1 MNQALKKAIIGK
13 LAGATAVTN
22 LLSASSAI
30 YWGMAGE
37 NAVEPFIVCAYAG
50 GGALNDVLRD
60 AQDVTVTVKAVS
72 NVSVTSA
79 GAIADAVYNTLHN
92 AELTYDDG
100 WKHIKCNQTGA
111 FEFVETE
118 ERVQY
123 WQAGH
128 IFRVRLG
135 K

>member
-1 MNQALKKAIIGK
+1 MNEAIKKAIRDK
-13 LAGATAVTN
+13 LTGATAVTS
-22 LLSASSAI
+22 LLSASTAV
-30 YWGMAGE
+30 YWGMAGTS
-37 NAVEPFIVCAYAG
+37 AVEPYLVCAYAG
-50 GGALNDVLRD
+50 GGAMNDTLTD

-72 NVSVTSA
+72 KVSASQA
-79 GAIADAVYNTLHN
+79 GAIADAVYNAIHN
-92 AELTYDDG
+92 AELNYDSG

-128 IFRVRLG
+128 IFRVRLS